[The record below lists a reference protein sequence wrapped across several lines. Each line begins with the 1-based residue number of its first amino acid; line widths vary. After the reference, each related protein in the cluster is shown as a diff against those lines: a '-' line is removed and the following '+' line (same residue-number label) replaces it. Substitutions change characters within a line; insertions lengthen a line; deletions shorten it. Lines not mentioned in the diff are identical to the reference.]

1 MDMLAVNLPRL
12 AFLLDVSDVLRNDTV
27 QDNFPGPVP
36 QAELYFVI
44 LSQPLERYRVII
56 SILLP
61 KSLLALTLTGKVD
74 ERIRLSVRCL
84 VSWSY
89 VRIWYYFNRSNLP
102 IFGLRHVLKVYY
114 GILEVQDVILDSFPV
129 PLLVSFEVNIEENA
143 FYILHVNKFIIF
155 ILVLPYPAQ
164 ALHRFDVVKL
174 NHLIDWDGNL
184 AFLFGYLTFLWLQS
198 KHLGMTI
205 EEILS
210 SFARC
215 LRFNIHFIKLI

>member
-1 MDMLAVNLPRL
+1 MPNHMDMLAVNLPRL

-84 VSWSY
+84 VS
-89 VRIWYYFNRSNLP
+89 
-102 IFGLRHVLKVYY
+102 
-114 GILEVQDVILDSFPV
+114 
-129 PLLVSFEVNIEENA
+129 
-143 FYILHVNKFIIF
+143 
-155 ILVLPYPAQ
+155 
-164 ALHRFDVVKL
+164 
-174 NHLIDWDGNL
+174 
-184 AFLFGYLTFLWLQS
+184 
-198 KHLGMTI
+198 
-205 EEILS
+205 
-210 SFARC
+210 
-215 LRFNIHFIKLI
+215 